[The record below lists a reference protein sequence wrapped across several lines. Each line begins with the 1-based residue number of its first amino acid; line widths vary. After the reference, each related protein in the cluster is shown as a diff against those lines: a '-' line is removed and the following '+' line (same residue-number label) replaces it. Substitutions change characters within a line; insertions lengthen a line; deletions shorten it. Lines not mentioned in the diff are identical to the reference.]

1 MFSGTDSIE
10 LVKQGTMTGIQG
22 FPAEASSQSISDVV
36 KELKRTGQRLVT
48 EAPPSPPSIAA
59 ALA

>member
-36 KELKRTGQRLVT
+36 KELKRTG
-48 EAPPSPPSIAA
+48 
-59 ALA
+59 

>member
-1 MFSGTDSIE
+1 MFQGTDSIE
-10 LVKQGTMTGIQG
+10 LVKQGTMTGIEG
-22 FPAEASSQSISDVV
+22 FPSEATTQTISDVV
-36 KELKRTGQRLVT
+36 RELKRRNKKLVV